1 MIKTL
6 IVDDEIWVCQLIKNI
21 IDWNSY
27 GFSIIDEAYN
37 GNDAIYKIIE
47 KKPDLVLTDIRMPGI
62 DGIGII
68 EKINQMGLET
78 KFVIISG
85 YNDFGYAKKGIK
97 YGALGY
103 LLKPIDK
110 DELIEYLIM
119 INKNIIQDRENEK
132 KNEELK
138 ENLETSLV
146 HLRDQ
151 FFNNYFTNVMHSSKI
166 DINTINKEF
175 KSSFKKGLFKTIVYK
190 FDLDAK
196 SNYDMIELLR
206 QRTYQYA
213 KELFAPMCFECVMV
227 FINNAAVV
235 IVNYCDENKSHIQK
249 LVEELFKKIIN
260 NNIKISDFDLTVGIG
275 SEENDISQLRKS
287 YETAM
292 DGIAARIKLGLNRII
307 DLTKYQIV
315 NYSVSQAFNM
325 ENEKKLI
332 SYFDVFDNVSARELI
347 KEVFH
352 NIENKDI
359 DPKLIFLVSKE
370 LLDTFYKTMK
380 RKSGND
386 ENAYGNYADI
396 YKQIENSKR
405 IEDILN
411 CFEKL
416 IDSAKNYFNSINS
429 SQNAKPVEVI
439 KTYISNH
446 YKEDINLKDISEIV
460 YLNPKYLGEL
470 FKKETGI
477 SYSDY
482 IINYR
487 MDIAKDLLKDIRY
500 RINEISEMVGYRDP
514 KHFSKIF
521 KKYVGVTPMQ
531 YKKMFG

>member
-1 MIKTL
+1 
-6 IVDDEIWVCQLIKNI
+6 
-21 IDWNSY
+21 
-27 GFSIIDEAYN
+27 
-37 GNDAIYKIIE
+37 
-47 KKPDLVLTDIRMPGI
+47 
-62 DGIGII
+62 
-68 EKINQMGLET
+68 MGLET

-85 YNDFGYAKKGIK
+85 YNDFEYAKKAIK

-110 DELIEYLIM
+110 DELKEFLIM
-119 INKNIIQDRENEK
+119 INKNIIKDRENEK
-132 KNEELK
+132 KNKELK
-138 ENLETSLV
+138 EDLETSLI

-175 KSSFKKGLFKTIVYK
+175 KSSFKEGLFKTIVYK
-190 FDLDAK
+190 FDLNAG

-206 QRTYQYA
+206 QRTYQYVI
-213 KELFAPMCFECVMV
+213 ELFAPICFDCVIA
-227 FINNAAVV
+227 FINNAAVL
-235 IVNYCDENKSHIQK
+235 IVNYCDNNKSHIQK
-249 LVEELFKKIIN
+249 LVEELFKKIKN

-325 ENEKKLI
+325 DSEKKLI
-332 SYFDVFDNVSARELI
+332 SYFDIFDNDSAKELI

-386 ENAYGNYADI
+386 ENARLYPMLKTRTGFSALGGV
-396 YKQIENSKR
+396 ENER
-405 IEDILN
+405 
-411 CFEKL
+411 
-416 IDSAKNYFNSINS
+416 
-429 SQNAKPVEVI
+429 
-439 KTYISNH
+439 SN
-446 YKEDINLKDISEIV
+446 
-460 YLNPKYLGEL
+460 
-470 FKKETGI
+470 F
-477 SYSDY
+477 
-482 IINYR
+482 
-487 MDIAKDLLKDIRY
+487 
-500 RINEISEMVGYRDP
+500 
-514 KHFSKIF
+514 
-521 KKYVGVTPMQ
+521 
-531 YKKMFG
+531 